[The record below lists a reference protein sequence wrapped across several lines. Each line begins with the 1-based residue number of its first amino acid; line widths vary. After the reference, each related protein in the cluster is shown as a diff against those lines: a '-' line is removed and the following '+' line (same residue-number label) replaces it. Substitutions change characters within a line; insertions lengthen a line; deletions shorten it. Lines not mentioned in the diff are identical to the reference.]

1 MDVIFMYIN
10 KIMMRNYKNFVKSS
24 IDLKD
29 DITTII
35 GENGTGTTNLFYA
48 LRHLL
53 DKNDRHFLGEGDF
66 SYTLSNPRGH
76 WIIISV
82 EFSNVPNSE
91 QIPEA
96 VDFNADLNKKAVYS
110 LIFRPNKIV
119 RNTLYNLSK
128 KYQEETEEAEKI
140 VKKMQIIEYVDS
152 IDIKSDYELKK
163 TVGTIFDFN
172 DDNEYKRVVGDFE
185 NCVFANPDEVQDDSR
200 IIGDKC
206 DSDLSRFINVIFIP
220 AIRDVN
226 SELMREGN
234 FFEKMLE
241 SISEDIDETRW
252 NSIKENFN
260 NINNELKAIDEYVN
274 LADNIFGMMNNTVGS
289 SFSGEMFLDVSV
301 PVDKNKVI
309 KYFTLKG
316 KIDEH
321 SIDLYN
327 KSLGENNV
335 IYFALKMLQNKYYKG
350 HTKRL
355 YNLLLIEE
363 PESHLHKHLQQTF
376 FTGIEKTLGA
386 QILLSTHS
394 VHISESCH
402 ISSMIVLGKKDE
414 KNCEVYIP
422 SKGLDKTEI
431 RYLERYLDSI
441 RSPILFSKS
450 VLLVE
455 GTAELIFIDN
465 ILKLKYD
472 FDLNAYGISLIS
484 MDGCFFEHI
493 SKLFNVERLK
503 KKCSILTDLDKD
515 YDGTGC
521 KAEELSKIRVDSLNA
536 LNKDNIYVNIYTND
550 YTFEIENY
558 SNNIDLFVKYV
569 KERKI
574 YKQDVE
580 RILSEL
586 QSDDIKK
593 KYKRIIMIAEKV
605 GKGWL
610 ALDFIE
616 WLKEKGADEV
626 NQFLIPGYILNAL
639 KNFFPSDIYNSAIYN
654 QLVNNYCKKNNIN
667 SDGISDEFILY
678 IKGLL

>member
-1 MDVIFMYIN
+1 
-10 KIMMRNYKNFVKSS
+10 MRNYKNFSKSS

-29 DITTII
+29 DITTLI
-35 GENGTGTTNLFYA
+35 GENGTGKTNLFYA

-53 DKNDRHFLGEGDF
+53 DKNDKHFLGEGDF
-66 SYTLSNPRGH
+66 SYNLSNPRGH

-82 EFSNVPNSE
+82 EFTDVPNSE
-91 QIPEA
+91 QTPEA
-96 VDFNADLNKKAVYS
+96 VDFNADLNQKAVYS

-119 RNTLYNLSK
+119 RNTLHNLSQ
-128 KYQEETEEAEKI
+128 KYQEETDEAEKI
-140 VKKMQIIEYVDS
+140 IKKMQITDYIES
-152 IDIKSDYELKK
+152 IDIKSDYELKR
-163 TVGTIFDFN
+163 TVGTIFDFEN
-172 DDNEYKRVVGDFE
+172 DSEYKNVVGDFE
-185 NCVFANPDEVQDDSR
+185 NCVFVNPDEVQEDSR
-200 IIGDKC
+200 VIGDKC

-226 SELMREGN
+226 SELMRDGN

-241 SISEDIDETRW
+241 SISEDIDEARW
-252 NSIKENFN
+252 NSIKDNFN
-260 NINNELKAIDEYVN
+260 NINSELKSIEEYVS
-274 LADNIFGMMNNTVGS
+274 LADNILGMMNNTVGS

-301 PVDKNKVI
+301 PVDKNKII

-316 KIDEH
+316 KIDDH

-350 HTKRL
+350 HTKKL

-394 VHISESCH
+394 VHISESCR

-414 KNCEVYIP
+414 RTCEVYIP
-422 SKGLDKTEI
+422 SKGLDETEI

-441 RSPILFSKS
+441 RSPILFSKN

-484 MDGCFFEHI
+484 MDGCFFEQI

-515 YDGTGC
+515 YDGTGIE
-521 KAEELSKIRVDSLNA
+521 AESLSRTRVENLINY
-536 LNKDNIYVNIYTND
+536 NKDNSYVKVYTND

-558 SNNIDLFVKYV
+558 SNNIDLFIKYV
-569 KERKI
+569 KETKV
-574 YKQDVE
+574 YKRDVE
-580 RILSEL
+580 SIVSEL

-593 KYKRIIMIAEKV
+593 QYKRIIMIAKKL

-616 WLKEKGADEV
+616 WLKEKGKEEI
-626 NQFLIPGYILNAL
+626 NQFLIPPYILNSL
-639 KNFFPSDIYNSAIYN
+639 KNFFPSDIYNSTIYN
-654 QLVNNYCKKNNIN
+654 QIVNNYCKKNSIN
-667 SDGISDEFILY
+667 PDSISDEFILY
-678 IKGLL
+678 IKELL